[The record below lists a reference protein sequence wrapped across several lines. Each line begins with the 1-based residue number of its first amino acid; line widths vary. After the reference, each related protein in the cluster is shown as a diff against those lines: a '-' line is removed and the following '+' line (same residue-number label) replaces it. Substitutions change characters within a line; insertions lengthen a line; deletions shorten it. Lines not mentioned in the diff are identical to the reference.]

1 MKPVHR
7 YSRLPTLAAAACL
20 FANLAA
26 AATCVAPTR
35 TILGLPLAV
44 SFATTRTAPPPV
56 DCNGAAPTVGQFF
69 EGTVVEVLDG
79 RTLCVA
85 QGPAASDWVLVRL
98 AGAPL
103 ATTRQTLMAA
113 SFARTLTCVA
123 ARGMQAGVEAR
134 CAVDGAPLDRVI
146 GTNEARLQGLAWR

>member
-1 MKPVHR
+1 MSGLNPQHHSAV
-7 YSRLPTLAAAACL
+7 
-20 FANLAA
+20 
-26 AATCVAPTR
+26 VARCDPQPR
-35 TILGLPLAV
+35 ARDQYLQLDA
-44 SFATTRTAPPPV
+44 R
-56 DCNGAAPTVGQFF
+56 GAAMW
-69 EGTVVEVLDG
+69 VEVLDG